1 MKCAQYKF
9 YNFILTCVMVLI
21 LSNMVG
27 LVIQAIWSPLNDFVD
42 FYAYI
47 IIESSMS
54 LIIWGSYGKM

>member
-27 LVIQAIWSPLNDFVD
+27 LVIQAI
-42 FYAYI
+42 
-47 IIESSMS
+47 
-54 LIIWGSYGKM
+54 

>member
-54 LIIWGSYGKM
+54 LIICGSYGKM